1 MTNLN
6 NNELSARTNLH
17 NFCNTVKAG
26 LHNAVVSPS
35 KRHALLVLL
44 LLGAALCAAIYWP
57 YHLPAALAGLML
69 VPAAFTYLCWA
80 AVSAAAVGYVP
91 GALEMQHNFARI
103 GFTNSAGE
111 APYLIQK
118 EQRGNAA
125 ILTYHCT
132 GFPVSAWIDKQLE
145 LESALNMLIASVK
158 EGDDRR
164 TVSLCCVPPEH
175 VFDTIEWH
183 GGAGGLYWGCGLMTT
198 LPDIPRLY
206 TALAEVL
213 AALMYAHRLPPR
225 MDQRVIWGV
234 EAGWTVLLG
243 AFLQATGKVPLA
255 WWIPCMAMAIL
266 SMLLFLWVT
275 RSITLLE
282 AGYVCARAFI
292 LAELAASVEWQLHCV
307 LWPQRGGAEPLSLLL
322 LAAVYGGIFAA
333 MLFVENRRP
342 GPAGK
347 LKITPAGTFVAV
359 VMALTAFA
367 VSNLSFA
374 NGSEANM
381 NMFYIRTLVDLAG
394 VLILTV
400 QHEQLREAAL
410 HSELAELDGVLH
422 RQYEQYKQS
431 KENIRL
437 INRRYHELKMQIA
450 AIRAERDHAK
460 QDVALAAME
469 SGIRQYEAEN
479 KTGNPVLD
487 TLLTAKSLYCQ
498 QHHITMTCVAD
509 GHLLDF
515 LETGEICTIVGTALD
530 NATESVE
537 TEPDHEKRLI
547 RVAVYAQNGF
557 VMLRF
562 ENYCAQEVE
571 LGADGLPRRNTH
583 GGSDLRSVR
592 AAAEKRGGTM
602 TLHWE
607 NGWFTLRVLLP
618 QKS

>member
-1 MTNLN
+1 MGVRDSDDIAGYSPPVHRFGG
-6 NNELSARTNLH
+6 SA
-17 NFCNTVKAG
+17 G
-26 LHNAVVSPS
+26 GAVVCAQTAAADEPARDLGRRS
-35 KRHALLVLL
+35 RLG
-44 LLGAALCAAIYWP
+44 GAAGGVF
-57 YHLPAALAGLML
+57 AGHGGSSAGVVDPLHGNGNS
-69 VPAAFTYLCWA
+69 FHA
-80 AVSAAAVGYVP
+80 AVFVGHTQYYAAGS
-91 GALEMQHNFARI
+91 G
-103 GFTNSAGE
+103 
-111 APYLIQK
+111 
-118 EQRGNAA
+118 
-125 ILTYHCT
+125 
-132 GFPVSAWIDKQLE
+132 
-145 LESALNMLIASVK
+145 
-158 EGDDRR
+158 
-164 TVSLCCVPPEH
+164 LC
-175 VFDTIEWH
+175 
-183 GGAGGLYWGCGLMTT
+183 
-198 LPDIPRLY
+198 
-206 TALAEVL
+206 
-213 AALMYAHRLPPR
+213 
-225 MDQRVIWGV
+225 
-234 EAGWTVLLG
+234 
-243 AFLQATGKVPLA
+243 
-255 WWIPCMAMAIL
+255 
-266 SMLLFLWVT
+266 
-275 RSITLLE
+275 
-282 AGYVCARAFI
+282 AFI

-322 LAAVYGGIFAA
+322 LAVVYGGIFTA

-530 NATESVE
+530 NATESME
-537 TEPDHEKRLI
+537 TESDHEKRLI

-583 GGSDLRSVR
+583 GGSDLRGVR

-607 NGWFTLRVLLP
+607 NEWFTLRVLLP

>member
-1 MTNLN
+1 
-6 NNELSARTNLH
+6 
-17 NFCNTVKAG
+17 
-26 LHNAVVSPS
+26 
-35 KRHALLVLL
+35 
-44 LLGAALCAAIYWP
+44 
-57 YHLPAALAGLML
+57 
-69 VPAAFTYLCWA
+69 
-80 AVSAAAVGYVP
+80 
-91 GALEMQHNFARI
+91 
-103 GFTNSAGE
+103 
-111 APYLIQK
+111 
-118 EQRGNAA
+118 
-125 ILTYHCT
+125 
-132 GFPVSAWIDKQLE
+132 
-145 LESALNMLIASVK
+145 
-158 EGDDRR
+158 
-164 TVSLCCVPPEH
+164 
-175 VFDTIEWH
+175 
-183 GGAGGLYWGCGLMTT
+183 MTT

-213 AALMYAHRLPPR
+213 AVLLYAHRLPPR
-225 MDQRVIWGV
+225 MNQRVIWGV
-234 EAGWTVLLG
+234 EAGWAVLLG
-243 AFLQATGKVPLA
+243 AFLQATGEVSLA

-322 LAAVYGGIFAA
+322 LAVVYGGIFTA

-347 LKITPAGTFVAV
+347 LKMTPAGTFVAV

-400 QHEQLREAAL
+400 QHE
-410 HSELAELDGVLH
+410 
-422 RQYEQYKQS
+422 QS

-607 NGWFTLRVLLP
+607 NEWFTLRVLLP

>member
-1 MTNLN
+1 
-6 NNELSARTNLH
+6 
-17 NFCNTVKAG
+17 
-26 LHNAVVSPS
+26 
-35 KRHALLVLL
+35 
-44 LLGAALCAAIYWP
+44 
-57 YHLPAALAGLML
+57 
-69 VPAAFTYLCWA
+69 
-80 AVSAAAVGYVP
+80 
-91 GALEMQHNFARI
+91 
-103 GFTNSAGE
+103 
-111 APYLIQK
+111 
-118 EQRGNAA
+118 
-125 ILTYHCT
+125 
-132 GFPVSAWIDKQLE
+132 
-145 LESALNMLIASVK
+145 
-158 EGDDRR
+158 
-164 TVSLCCVPPEH
+164 
-175 VFDTIEWH
+175 
-183 GGAGGLYWGCGLMTT
+183 MTT

-234 EAGWTVLLG
+234 EAGWAVLLG
-243 AFLQATGKVPLA
+243 AFLQATGEVPLA

-322 LAAVYGGIFAA
+322 L
-333 MLFVENRRP
+333 
-342 GPAGK
+342 
-347 LKITPAGTFVAV
+347 AV

-583 GGSDLRSVR
+583 GGSDLRGVR

-607 NGWFTLRVLLP
+607 NEWFTLRVLLP